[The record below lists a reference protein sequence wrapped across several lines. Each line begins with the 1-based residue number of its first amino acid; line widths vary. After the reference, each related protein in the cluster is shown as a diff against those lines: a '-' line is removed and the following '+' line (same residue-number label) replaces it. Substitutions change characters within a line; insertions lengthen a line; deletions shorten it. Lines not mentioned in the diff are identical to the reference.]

1 MKMVIL
7 SSNLNMNLKLLSKLN
22 KNMARSYRKYNNS
35 RSYNSRV
42 KQNMQE
48 QERYFDPDLEFQLEG
63 LRISGKKRWK
73 KNLAV
78 EFDDYE

>member
-1 MKMVIL
+1 
-7 SSNLNMNLKLLSKLN
+7 
-22 KNMARSYRKYNNS
+22 
-35 RSYNSRV
+35 
-42 KQNMQE
+42 MQE

-63 LRISGKKRWK
+63 LKISGKKRWK

>member
-1 MKMVIL
+1 
-7 SSNLNMNLKLLSKLN
+7 
-22 KNMARSYRKYNNS
+22 MARSYRKYNNS

-48 QERYFDPDLEFQLEG
+48 QERYFDPDLEFQLKG
-63 LRISGKKRWK
+63 LKLSGKKRWK

>member
-48 QERYFDPDLEFQLEG
+48 QERYFDPDLEFQLKG
-63 LRISGKKRWK
+63 LKLSGKKRWK

>member
-1 MKMVIL
+1 MPEPIG
-7 SSNLNMNLKLLSKLN
+7 STTI
-22 KNMARSYRKYNNS
+22 

-48 QERYFDPDLEFQLEG
+48 HERYFDPDLEYQLKDSKFLVKTLE
-63 LRISGKKRWK
+63 
-73 KNLAV
+73 KNLSV